1 MKFRDR
7 TEAGILLSYRL
18 EKYRGED
25 IVIYALPRGGVIAAN
40 EIAKHLHA
48 PLGIVIAKKIGHP
61 HNPEYAIA
69 AIAENGHI
77 IGEKNEMG
85 SVSKEWLKEEIK
97 KERIEAKRRRE
108 TYLAGGTGISAQGKV
123 AILVD
128 DGVATG
134 LTIRVGIK
142 ELRSQKPK
150 KIIIAVPVIPE
161 SVALQIE
168 GEVDELVA
176 LTIPPDNSYLGS
188 VASYYEDFPQVS
200 DKEVVAVLRGGSS
213 TWIRLQ

>member
-7 TEAGILLSYRL
+7 TEVGKLLSYRL

-25 IVIYALPRGGVIAAN
+25 VMIYALPRGGVVTAK

-48 PLGIVIAKKIGHP
+48 PLGIVIARKIGHSQ
-61 HNPEYAIA
+61 NPEYAIA

-77 IGEKNEMG
+77 VGDKDEMD

-108 TYLAGGTGISAQGKV
+108 TYLSGGTGISPRGKV

-134 LTIRVGIK
+134 LTIRVGIM

-168 GEVDELVA
+168 GKVDELVA

-188 VASYYEDFPQVS
+188 VACYYEDFPQVT
-200 DKEVVAVLRGGSS
+200 DKKVIEILKGRSS
-213 TWIRLQ
+213 I